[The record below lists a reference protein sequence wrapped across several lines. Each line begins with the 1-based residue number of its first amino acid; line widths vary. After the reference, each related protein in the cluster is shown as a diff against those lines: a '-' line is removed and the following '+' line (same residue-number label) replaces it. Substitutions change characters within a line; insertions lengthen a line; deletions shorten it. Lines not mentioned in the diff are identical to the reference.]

1 MAPVRSKKAQHQTV
15 DTWLSD
21 PQDLPRADIDL
32 RDKQAGRQKLFRT
45 IIFGIVFV
53 MFPLSM
59 LANMA
64 MLPKVL
70 EARPVVAAQAAQL
83 NPETKA
89 AAMLEVKNWLAQ
101 NPSPLPGGTLL
112 SWDGVEIQAEPSI
125 TVNKDTNQTE
135 EKQGLQLHTMTVAAS
150 TKTVFTTTVQVAY
163 SPVRG
168 AKVVGAPTLVPKA
181 PNDEDL
187 WPNLTMWPGMNKI
200 TTTDA
205 VTQAASGWVDAF
217 TSGNPDKLRLAVGDT
232 ASNHSYV
239 PLAQATASDVRVL
252 EVGAPKRTGTDSE
265 EKAPSRVVARVSFGI
280 KWTGQNVE
288 HASALSR
295 VTYDVLIE
303 RAETNA
309 PVIVAWGGTGTGETL
324 KPYGNAVERK
334 LTTDS
339 IPDSV
344 ETKAPG
350 APAPAPAPAAPA
362 AEPSALPTV
371 GALVPPAPPTTGK

>member
-1 MAPVRSKKAQHQTV
+1 MAPVRSKKAQPSV

-32 RDKQAGRQKLFRT
+32 RDKQASRQKLFRGL
-45 IIFGIVFV
+45 IFTVLFGL
-53 MFPLSM
+53 FPISM

-64 MLPKVL
+64 MMPKLL
-70 EARPVVAAQAAQL
+70 EARPVLEAPAAQL

-89 AAMLEVKNWLAQ
+89 AAMLEVKNWLAHE
-101 NPSPLPGGTLL
+101 PSPLPGGSLL
-112 SWDGVEIQAEPSI
+112 SWDGAEIQAEPSI

-135 EKQGLQLHTMTVAAS
+135 EVQGLQLHTMTVAS
-150 TKTVFTTTVQVAY
+150 TTGAVFTTTVQVAY

-168 AKVVGAPTLVPKA
+168 AKVVGTPTLVPKA
-181 PNDEDL
+181 PNDSSQ
-187 WPNLTMWPGMNKI
+187 WPNLTTWPGYTKV

-205 VTQAASGWVDAF
+205 VTQSATAWVEAF

-232 ASNHSYV
+232 AVNHSYV
-239 PLAQATASDVRVL
+239 PLSQAIASDVRVV
-252 EVGAPKRTGTDSE
+252 EVAARKSADTGSE
-265 EKAPSRVVARVSFGI
+265 EKAPSQVIARVSFAI
-280 KWTGQNVE
+280 KWVGQDVGR
-288 HASALSR
+288 ATVLSR

-309 PVIVAWGGTGTGETL
+309 PIVVAWGGTGTGASL

-344 ETKAPG
+344 ETKAPD
-350 APAPAPAPAAPA
+350 APAAPA
-362 AEPSALPTV
+362 AIPTV

>member
-1 MAPVRSKKAQHQTV
+1 VPRRSCE
-15 DTWLSD
+15 
-21 PQDLPRADIDL
+21 
-32 RDKQAGRQKLFRT
+32 G
-45 IIFGIVFV
+45 
-53 MFPLSM
+53 
-59 LANMA
+59 
-64 MLPKVL
+64 
-70 EARPVVAAQAAQL
+70 
-83 NPETKA
+83 
-89 AAMLEVKNWLAQ
+89 
-101 NPSPLPGGTLL
+101 
-112 SWDGVEIQAEPSI
+112 
-125 TVNKDTNQTE
+125 
-135 EKQGLQLHTMTVAAS
+135 
-150 TKTVFTTTVQVAY
+150 
-163 SPVRG
+163 
-168 AKVVGAPTLVPKA
+168 

-187 WPNLTMWPGMNKI
+187 WPNLTTAGLNKI

-205 VTQAASGWVDAF
+205 VTQAANAWVEAF

-232 ASNHSYV
+232 AGNHSYV
-239 PLAQATASDVRVL
+239 PLAQATASDIRVV
-252 EVGAPKRTGTDSE
+252 EVAAPKKTGTDAD
-265 EKAPSRVVARVSFGI
+265 EKAPSSVVARVSFGI

-309 PVIVAWGGTGTGETL
+309 PIIVAWGGTGTGEIL

-350 APAPAPAPAAPA
+350 APAATSAPAAPAAPA